1 MKSVHIRTY
10 IYLITSTEGL
20 QLHTKSC
27 PTLPVMRKPSKAT
40 CSYYE

>member
-10 IYLITSTEGL
+10 TYLITNTVGL

-27 PTLPVMRKPSKAT
+27 PTSLVMSKPSKAT